1 MSQVPT
7 IEVAINDEI
16 QPNTQVNTKLTNLEI
31 SIPLI
36 EIFLHTQQMKYLL
49 VVQDLLMNNL
59 QEVDQRLNY
68 LKNEIK
74 QQKNNVYEIHSIL
87 KDINVLPEL

>member
-1 MSQVPT
+1 
-7 IEVAINDEI
+7 
-16 QPNTQVNTKLTNLEI
+16 
-31 SIPLI
+31 
-36 EIFLHTQQMKYLL
+36 MKYLL
-49 VVQDLLMNNL
+49 VVQDLLINNL